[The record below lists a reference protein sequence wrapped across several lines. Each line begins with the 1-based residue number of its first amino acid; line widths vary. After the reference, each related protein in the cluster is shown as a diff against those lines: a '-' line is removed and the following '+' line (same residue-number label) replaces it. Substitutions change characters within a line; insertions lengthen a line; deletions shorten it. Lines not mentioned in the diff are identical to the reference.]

1 MKKIISALLL
11 VCIFALA
18 FASCEKAPETKAP
31 AFEGTVED
39 VLSAVVTRACEL
51 NASREFGM
59 STIECTPTVV
69 DIDGAERILGLTD
82 EEFTNYIDSAIESKP
97 NGSWYTHSVV
107 VIKLKEGTNV
117 EEVANKIV
125 ANTSPSRFGCLKPH
139 AIVGCFAG
147 DFVIFVASDDDSCED
162 VFTAVKE
169 LSAIE
174 PVRIDRENTWTS
186 GGGLM
191 GGGLLG

>member
-1 MKKIISALLL
+1 MKKLISALLV
-11 VCIFALA
+11 VCMLALA
-18 FASCEKAPETKAP
+18 LASCGKTPDVEKVP

-51 NASREFGM
+51 NSARDFGM
-59 STIECTPTVV
+59 MSQIECTPTVV
-69 DIDGAERILGLTD
+69 DVDGCDRILGLTD
-82 EEFTNYIDSAIESKP
+82 EEYASYIEAAIESKP

-117 EEVANKIV
+117 EEVANKII
-125 ANTSPSRFGCLKPH
+125 ANTSPSRFGCLKPST
-139 AIVGCFAG
+139 IVGFFAG
-147 DFVIFVASDDDSCED
+147 DFVIFAASDEDSCED

-169 LSAIE
+169 LSAVE

-186 GGGLM
+186 GGGL
-191 GGGLLG
+191 LG